1 METLEWLDIMR
12 ECMAQVWWAWILF
25 VSFVVITGFII
36 FNLIVTVVCEA
47 VHDISKAAVTREA
60 YNAVNEL
67 KL

>member
-1 METLEWLDIMR
+1 
-12 ECMAQVWWAWILF
+12 MAQVWWAWIPF